1 MLLLQSCKNTLST
14 QLFKEVLSQTY
25 YFNTPERLLKIIWY
39 HLILTEENISLKKTR
54 YIEIQTFRFQ
64 HV

>member
-1 MLLLQSCKNTLST
+1 MSLLQSCKNTLST

-39 HLILTEENISLKKTR
+39 HLILTEENISLKKIC